1 MIELVAIAKVVWK
14 KARPATFF
22 RARLTEEYRFYRSY
36 NVQIVSQESKHVAG
50 RFSPCYKQIWWL
62 CHLVIYWATSVL
74 STNLSQGPSSSWEVL
89 MLSCFHDYLT
99 EETSRTRF
107 TQDFQLGCYLM
118 RHPAFTT
125 SASVWSCWLLM
136 DHAGVCAFF
145 SYFLEYWLSQVPRF
159 QYIYLQE
166 AELIFMMFDENLGWR
181 CHTKTC
187 EHSCT
192 KMG

>member
-22 RARLTEEYRFYRSY
+22 RARLTEKYRFYRLC
-36 NVQIVSQESKHVAG
+36 NVQIVSQESKHVPG
-50 RFSPCYKQIWWL
+50 RFSQCYKQIWWL
-62 CHLVIYWATSVL
+62 CHLVMYWATSVL
-74 STNLSQGPSSSWEVL
+74 SSNLSQGPSSSWEVL

-99 EETSRTRF
+99 EETENKIYSRFPTGMLSDEAPSFHNLSRVYKLVDYWWII
-107 TQDFQLGCYLM
+107 QK
-118 RHPAFTT
+118 
-125 SASVWSCWLLM
+125 S
-136 DHAGVCAFF
+136 AFF

-166 AELIFMMFDENLGWR
+166 AELIFMMFDEDVGWR